1 MAFVIGYKPF
11 FGPQR
16 PTPKHAHEA
25 PISLWLGPAIL
36 AILGIGIGIF
46 PAMVSANLIAPAVLA
61 VYGEPIS
68 VVLALWHGLNPA
80 LFMSLLSV
88 LTGFGLFKTW
98 EAWRK
103 RTSQLERFLSWG
115 PTWWYDKSLDLLN
128 DVARSLT
135 GLIQSGRLHHYI
147 TIIIFTT
154 LGLVGYTFVTRG
166 VRLRFQSLPELR
178 FYEAGLAIL
187 ILMAALAAVRSKS
200 RLSSVAALGVVGFGV
215 ALTFVLFGAPDL
227 AMTQL
232 MIETMTV
239 ILLVLVLYHLPGF
252 ARLSTRLQRRVDA
265 VIALSA
271 GAMMTLLVLVA
282 TSVEQFPPIS
292 GYFAENSYRL
302 GHGRNIVNV
311 ILVDFRALD
320 TMGEITVL
328 ALAGVG
334 VFALVETAP
343 GKGRAAT

>member
-1 MAFVIGYKPF
+1 
-11 FGPQR
+11 
-16 PTPKHAHEA
+16 
-25 PISLWLGPAIL
+25 
-36 AILGIGIGIF
+36 
-46 PAMVSANLIAPAVLA
+46 
-61 VYGEPIS
+61 
-68 VVLALWHGLNPA
+68 
-80 LFMSLLSV
+80 
-88 LTGFGLFKTW
+88 
-98 EAWRK
+98 
-103 RTSQLERFLSWG
+103 
-115 PTWWYDKSLDLLN
+115 
-128 DVARSLT
+128 
-135 GLIQSGRLHHYI
+135 
-147 TIIIFTT
+147 
-154 LGLVGYTFVTRG
+154 
-166 VRLRFQSLPELR
+166 
-178 FYEAGLAIL
+178 
-187 ILMAALAAVRSKS
+187 VRSRS
-200 RLSSVAALGVVGFGV
+200 RLSAVAALGVVGFGV

-252 ARLSTRLQRRVDA
+252 ARLSTQVQRRVDA

-328 ALAGVG
+328 SLAGVG
-334 VFALVETAP
+334 VFALLKLRL
-343 GKGRAAT
+343 GKEGRPRK